1 METRKLL
8 LTFTKNVVERPIV
21 YNLVKEFDLI
31 INIYRA
37 SITAEEEGFMV
48 LDITGPSN
56 MIDAGINFIISEGV
70 KIDDAQKSFRWDQY
84 ICTSCGNCLTHCPV
98 NALHINDRN
107 TMKVEFDQNLCIDCM
122 GCIPNCPFG
131 ACGSLFQDK

>member
-70 KIDDAQKSFRWDQY
+70 IIDDAQKAFRWDEFV
-84 ICTSCGNCLTHCPV
+84 CTSCGNCLSHCPV
-98 NALHINDRN
+98 DALHIKDRS
-107 TMKVEFDQNLCIDCM
+107 TMKVEFDQSLCIDCM
-122 GCIPNCPFG
+122 GCIPNCPFS
-131 ACGSLFQDK
+131 ACGSIFQDK